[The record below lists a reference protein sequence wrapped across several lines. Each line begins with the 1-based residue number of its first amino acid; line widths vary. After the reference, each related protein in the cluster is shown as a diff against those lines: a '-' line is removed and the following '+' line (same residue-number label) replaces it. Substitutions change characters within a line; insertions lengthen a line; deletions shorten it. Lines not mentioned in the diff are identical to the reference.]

1 MIFVDKIVGVW
12 YTIGMSNQ
20 PLLLP
25 APTMSRDLLAPA
37 APTVSEDLLN
47 RWFAYLDVAP
57 KSLETYKTNI
67 RPFVRFLAANGI
79 THPTRAD
86 ILAYKDHLK
95 ADGKKATTIAAYLA
109 PVRLLFGWLEQ
120 EGVCRNIASH
130 IKSPNLSSMHKRDFV
145 SVESSRRVLAAIPTD
160 CLKGARDFAILALM
174 SCTGVRCKEVSAANL
189 GDLHTEGGDLILR
202 VLGKGREERGDFV
215 RVPPEVQ
222 AAISRYLSHR
232 FDRDP
237 DAPLFA
243 STSRNNY
250 GRRMTPHAVSAI
262 AKARL
267 RAVGMDSPRLT
278 AHSFRHGFVT
288 ESIKAGCTLQEASH
302 AARHNSIT
310 TTTIYDA
317 SVAAHSNPCAYT
329 VARLVFGPPTPTSAP
344 APAVVAG

>member
-1 MIFVDKIVGVW
+1 MC
-12 YTIGMSNQ
+12 MESL
-20 PLLLP
+20 PSLLP
-25 APTMSRDLLAPA
+25 APTMSNAVLAPA
-37 APTVSEDLLN
+37 APTVSEELLN

-57 KSLETYKTNI
+57 KSLETYRTNI
-67 RPFVRFLAANGI
+67 RPFVRFLAENGI
-79 THPTRAD
+79 TAPTRETVIQYRD
-86 ILAYKDHLK
+86 SLK

-120 EGVCRNIASH
+120 EGICRNIASH
-130 IKSPNLSSMHKRDFV
+130 IKGPRLSSMHKKDFV
-145 SVESSRRVLAAIPTD
+145 SADATRRVLAAIPAAD
-160 CLKGARDFAILALM
+160 SLKGARDFAIIALM
-174 SCTGVRCKEVSAANL
+174 ACTGVRCKEVAAANL

-202 VLGKGREERGDFV
+202 VLGKGREEKGDFV

-222 AAISRYLSHR
+222 AAVARYLAFRS
-232 FDRDP
+232 DRNS

-317 SVAAHSNPCAYT
+317 SVSAHNNRCFYT
-329 VARLVFGPPTPTSAP
+329 ISRLVFGSPTPTSAP
-344 APAVVAG
+344 APASVAM

>member
-1 MIFVDKIVGVW
+1 
-12 YTIGMSNQ
+12 MSNQ
-20 PLLLP
+20 PSLLP
-25 APTMSRDLLAPA
+25 VPSDKMNARAVL

-57 KSLETYKTNI
+57 KSLETYRTNI

-79 THPTRAD
+79 TAPTRAD

-109 PVRLLFGWLEQ
+109 PVRLLFAWLEQ

-130 IKSPNLSSMHKRDFV
+130 IKAPKLSSMHKRDFV
-145 SVESSRRVLAAIPTD
+145 SVESSRRVLAAIPTN
-160 CLKGARDFAILALM
+160 CLKGGRDFAIIALM
-174 SCTGVRCKEVSAANL
+174 SCTGIRCKEVAAANL
-189 GDLHTEGGDLILR
+189 GDITTVGGNSILR
-202 VLGKGREERGDFV
+202 VLGKGRDEKGDFV

-222 AAISRYLSHR
+222 AAVSRYLAFRS
-232 FDRDP
+232 DRNP

-288 ESIKAGCTLQEASH
+288 EAIKAGCTLQEASH

-317 SVAAHSNPCAYT
+317 SVSTYSNKVFPT
-329 VARLVFGPPTPTSAP
+329 LARLVFGPPTPTSAQS
-344 APAVVAG
+344 PAVVAG

>member
-1 MIFVDKIVGVW
+1 
-12 YTIGMSNQ
+12 MSIQ
-20 PLLLP
+20 PSLMP
-25 APTMSRDLLAPA
+25 APTTCKAVLAPA

-67 RPFVRFLAANGI
+67 RPFVRYLAANGI
-79 THPTRAD
+79 TAPSRAD

-120 EGVCRNIASH
+120 EGVCRNIAAH
-130 IKSPNLSSMHKRDFV
+130 IKAPSLSSMHKRDFV
-145 SVESSRRVLAAIPTD
+145 SADASRRVLAAINPND
-160 CLKGARDFAILALM
+160 SLKGGRDFAIIALM
-174 SCTGVRCKEVSAANL
+174 SCTGIRCKEVAAANL

-202 VLGKGREERGDFV
+202 VLGKGREEKGDFV

-222 AAISRYLSHR
+222 AAVARYLAHR
-232 FDRDP
+232 SDRDP
-237 DAPLFA
+237 DAPLFV

-329 VARLVFGPPTPTSAP
+329 VARLVFGPPTSAQS
-344 APAVVAG
+344 PAVVAG